1 MESRQDRTALTT
13 ALRDFF
19 FASGGEELRRAYARL
34 AAAPGTQAPS
44 VDDWERE
51 EFAFNRLFVGPG
63 ALQAPP
69 FASVYL
75 DAEPQV
81 MGRTTLMVRSIYDAA
96 GLASPWQ
103 GTLPEDHLSLELDA
117 AEAMAAGLDAAWDD
131 GLARLRAFLVA
142 EHMAAWVPGL
152 VGAVE
157 RSGETA
163 PGVLHA
169 VRRLQDWMEHE
180 RAAAGVGTVAA
191 G

>member
-1 MESRQDRTALTT
+1 MESEQNRTALTT

-19 FASGGEELRRAYARL
+19 FAKSGGELRQAYARL
-34 AAAPGTQAPS
+34 GAAPGAQAPR

-75 DAEPQV
+75 DTEPQV
-81 MGRTTLMVRSIYDAA
+81 MGETTLLVRRIYEAV
-96 GLASPWQ
+96 GLASPWR
-103 GTLPEDHLSLELDA
+103 GALPDDHLSLELDA
-117 AEAMAAGLDAAWDD
+117 AEAMAAALDATWDE

-142 EHMAAWVPGL
+142 EHMAAWIPGL
-152 VGAVE
+152 VRAVE
-157 RSGETA
+157 RSGEAA

-169 VRRLQDWMEHE
+169 VRRLQDWMERE
-180 RAAAGVGTVAA
+180 RVAAGTVAA

>member
-34 AAAPGTQAPS
+34 GAAPGTQVPR

-51 EFAFNRLFVGPG
+51 DFAVNRLFVGPG

-81 MGRTTLMVRSIYDAA
+81 MGQTTLLVRRIYAAA
-96 GLASPWQ
+96 GLASPW
-103 GTLPEDHLSLELDA
+103 GGALPDDHLSLELDA
-117 AEAMAAGLDAAWDD
+117 AEAMAASLDAAPDE

-142 EHMAAWVPGL
+142 EHMAAWIPGL
-152 VGAVE
+152 VAAVE
-157 RSGETA
+157 RSGEAA

-169 VRRLQDWMEHE
+169 VRRLQDWMDRE
-180 RAAAGVGTVAA
+180 RAAAGTVAA

>member
-19 FASGGEELRRAYARL
+19 FASGGEALRQAYARL
-34 AAAPGTQAPS
+34 GAVPGAPAPR

-81 MGRTTLMVRSIYDAA
+81 MGPTTLLVRRIYAAA
-96 GLASPWQ
+96 GLASPW
-103 GTLPEDHLSLELDA
+103 GGALPDDHLSLELDA
-117 AEAMAAGLDAAWDD
+117 AEAMAASLDATPDE

-142 EHMAAWVPGL
+142 EHMAAWIPGL
-152 VGAVE
+152 VRAVE
-157 RSGETA
+157 RSGEAA

-169 VRRLQDWMEHE
+169 VRRLQDWMEDE
-180 RAAAGVGTVAA
+180 RAAAGTVAA